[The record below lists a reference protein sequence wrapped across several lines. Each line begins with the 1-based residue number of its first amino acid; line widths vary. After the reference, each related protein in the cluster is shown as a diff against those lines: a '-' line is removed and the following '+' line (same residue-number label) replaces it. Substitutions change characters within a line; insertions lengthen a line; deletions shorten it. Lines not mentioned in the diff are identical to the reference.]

1 MKRRYSLKGSNR
13 AVKPHAIL
21 RSPLLIS
28 GCKDMTE
35 LLESTTNPFG
45 GIIPNPQG
53 LPSDPDDFRDRLAQ
67 SLTSW
72 REQGYKTVWLEVSIG
87 LSALVPVAVAAGFS
101 FHHSGERPNLFSP
114 GMEDDQ
120 YLMMTLQLEPG
131 AFIPPFA
138 THYIGIGG
146 VVLNEARELLV
157 VCERHRNPGQPPF
170 YKLPGGA
177 VHPGEH
183 LADAA
188 IREVLEE
195 TGIHTQFEA
204 MACFRHWHGYR
215 YGKSDI
221 YFVARLS
228 PLSNEITMQ
237 VEEIEECLWM
247 PVDDYLDSDATSPF
261 NRRIVRAALDHPGI
275 RPESL
280 QGFDDREREFFMPPL
295 R

>member
-1 MKRRYSLKGSNR
+1 M
-13 AVKPHAIL
+13 A
-21 RSPLLIS
+21 
-28 GCKDMTE
+28 T
-35 LLESTTNPFG
+35 LLEATTNPFG
-45 GIIPNPQG
+45 GILPNPAT
-53 LPSDPDDFRDRLAQ
+53 LPTDPDAFRDNLSA
-67 SLTSW
+67 SLVAW
-72 REQGYKTVWLEVSIG
+72 RDEGYKVVWLEVPIG
-87 LSALVPVAVAAGFS
+87 LAALVPVAVAAGFS
-101 FHHSGERPNLFSP
+101 FHHSGERPNLYSP

-146 VVLNEARELLV
+146 VVLNDDRELLV

-183 LADAA
+183 LVDAA

-195 TGIHTQFEA
+195 TGIRTRFDA
-204 MACFRHWHGYR
+204 LACFRHWHGYR

-228 PLSNEITMQ
+228 PLSVDITMQ
-237 VEEIEECLWM
+237 EEEIEECLWM
-247 PVDDYLDSDATSPF
+247 PVEEYLGSESTSSF
-261 NRRIVRAALDHPGI
+261 NRRIVKAALDHPGI
-275 RPESL
+275 RTESL
-280 QGFDDREREFFMPPL
+280 QGFDDQEREFFMPPPL
-295 R
+295 

>member
-1 MKRRYSLKGSNR
+1 MCSSLKTTR
-13 AVKPHAIL
+13 RPVKPL
-21 RSPLLIS
+21 CYTSPNIS
-28 GCKDMTE
+28 ETVGERNMAT
-35 LLESTTNPFG
+35 LLEASTNPFG
-45 GIIPNPQG
+45 GIIPNPAN
-53 LPSDPDDFRDRLAQ
+53 LPPDPDDFRDGLAS
-67 SLTSW
+67 SLIAW
-72 REQGYKTVWLEVSIG
+72 REEGYKVVWLEVPIG

-101 FHHSGERPNLFSP
+101 FHHSGERPNLYSP
-114 GMEDDQ
+114 GMENDQ
-120 YLMMTLQLEPG
+120 YLMLTLQLEAG

-146 VVLNEARELLV
+146 VVLNEDNELLV

-183 LADAA
+183 LVDAA

-195 TGIHTQFEA
+195 TGIHTQFDA
-204 MACFRHWHGYR
+204 LACFRHWHGYR

-228 PLSNEITMQ
+228 PLSADITMQ
-237 VEEIEECLWM
+237 EEEIEECLWM
-247 PVDDYLDSDATSPF
+247 PVAEYLDSEATSIF
-261 NRRIVRAALDHPGI
+261 NRRIVKAALDHPGI
-275 RPESL
+275 RTESL

-295 R
+295 L

>member
-1 MKRRYSLKGSNR
+1 MKRGYSLKGSNK

-21 RSPLLIS
+21 RPPLLIF

-72 REQGYKTVWLEVSIG
+72 REQGYKTVWLEVPIG

-146 VVLNEARELLV
+146 VVLNDAQELLV

-228 PLSNEITMQ
+228 PLSKEITMQ

-247 PVDDYLDSDATSPF
+247 PVNDYLESDATSPF

-280 QGFDDREREFFMPPL
+280 QGFDDREREFFMPSL